1 LMRCEC
7 CFVLLNECWFA
18 DGCSP
23 YTINGKKVE
32 IAIKKIISGLD
43 VKVSSTVTNPGSLKK
58 YEQFKT
64 VERARA
70 TKI

>member
-1 LMRCEC
+1 
-7 CFVLLNECWFA
+7 VLFAYLIEHSFA
-18 DGCSP
+18 DGHSP

-43 VKVSSTVTNPGSLKK
+43 VKVSSTVTNPESLKK

-70 TKI
+70 TKL

>member
-1 LMRCEC
+1 
-7 CFVLLNECWFA
+7 VLFTILDETSFA
-18 DGCSP
+18 DGRSP

-43 VKVSSTVTNPGSLKK
+43 VKVSSTVTNPESLKK

-64 VERARA
+64 VERARV
-70 TKI
+70 TKL